1 MPTAQTVQTTTL
13 LVSRPADFPLLDAS
27 FTLVRY
33 VFPPFLRSKSED
45 ERNKTSR
52 ANLYAQVH
60 NSLRSQLDYPYRT
73 FMYDR
78 IDGPPRWVVYVLAPR
93 GEVPKTLRLGF
104 QPGPP
109 LEPQPIS
116 FSAIE
121 FHVLLKLLQ
130 IDYFRGEQPGY
141 FIGQD
146 NCYVYAKRSKELD
159 CDICVE
165 VQLQGDT
172 RNRSLDPVQEFKVI
186 GGAHPFRRLLDEP
199 QRWSGTYFGRRF
211 RNGKVYYIHLRVDR
225 AQEYMRSGKA
235 VYTISPLTG
244 RRTTLPYHSLQRVEA
259 SRGKVLYDFIQGYTR
274 YLANWGITSRIK
286 ERTFHPFTK
295 VPEKRAGL
303 PLHLLET
310 VYIYDN
316 RLQPI
321 HQPTP
326 AQHVALQDYVD
337 LIARL
342 LTKLQPGLRFAP
354 ITDLA
359 QAHGYPILVLQDHEE
374 EDFKEQGI
382 LFGVRDPYEVLY
394 AAFPHLPKQ
403 SLGVNPRNA
412 DEKKGLVPHDY
423 LSYGLPG
430 PGDNEEEFCQK
441 LQMALYQL
449 YLKDVIANERSV
461 QERLPFYP
469 TPFLFIRKRRVGDRS
484 HELLLHLEK
493 DTLRFIDLQSPG
505 GKHARDE
512 LLARLGI
519 HWAEMEEHMLD
530 KYHKLKENGT
540 AGDLPRYDIIVGPE
554 TFIELEGL
562 NERVL
567 YDYEE
572 VLKRRGELDKPISID
587 DLKLAPHYERIRP
600 KSLSDEEALK
610 LFQQLEAYD
619 ALLDEIGLIQPAI
632 SYNDLIDGWMH
643 RIAPIFDIQP
653 DEEQRY
659 RTGRLRRLYQKR
671 DMFPSDKAN
680 ALYLYEGIWYD
691 DTDQSYLVGS
701 TQGINKAQARAH
713 LIRRFDIYQGKERVE
728 VTPLLTSMSIQF
740 IRLKQFTVYPYPFH
754 LISLYAESALQAR
767 IESLASEEE
776 HEE

>member
-1 MPTAQTVQTTTL
+1 VT
-13 LVSRPADFPLLDAS
+13 
-27 FTLVRY
+27 
-33 VFPPFLRSKSED
+33 
-45 ERNKTSR
+45 
-52 ANLYAQVH
+52 
-60 NSLRSQLDYPYRT
+60 
-73 FMYDR
+73 
-78 IDGPPRWVVYVLAPR
+78 
-93 GEVPKTLRLGF
+93 
-104 QPGPP
+104 
-109 LEPQPIS
+109 
-116 FSAIE
+116 
-121 FHVLLKLLQ
+121 
-130 IDYFRGEQPGY
+130 
-141 FIGQD
+141 
-146 NCYVYAKRSKELD
+146 
-159 CDICVE
+159 
-165 VQLQGDT
+165 
-172 RNRSLDPVQEFKVI
+172 
-186 GGAHPFRRLLDEP
+186 GGAHPFRRLPEGLE
-199 QRWSGTYFGRRF
+199 RWSGIYFGKRF

-225 AQEYMRSGKA
+225 AQEYIRSGKA
-235 VYTISPLTG
+235 VYIISPLSR

-259 SRGKVLYDFIQGYTR
+259 SRGKILYDFIQGFTR
-274 YLANWGITSRIK
+274 YLADWGITSRVK
-286 ERTFHPFTK
+286 ERTFHPFAK

-310 VYIYDN
+310 VYVYDN
-316 RLQPI
+316 RLQSVQHPV
-321 HQPTP
+321 P
-326 AQHVALQDYVD
+326 AQHVALQAYVD
-337 LIARL
+337 LITRL
-342 LTKLQPGLRFAP
+342 IAKLQPGLRFAP

-359 QAHGYPILVLQDHEE
+359 QAHGHPVLALQDHEE

-382 LFGVRDPYEVLY
+382 LFGEPDPYEALY

-403 SLGVNPRNA
+403 SLGVNPREA
-412 DEKKGLVPHDY
+412 DKKRSLAPSDY

-430 PGDNEEEFCQK
+430 SGDEEEDFCQK

-461 QERLPFYP
+461 KERLPFYP

-484 HELLLHLEK
+484 HELLLHLEN
-493 DTLRFIDLQSPG
+493 DTLRFIDLQSPD
-505 GKHARDE
+505 GKRARDE
-512 LLARLGI
+512 LLAELGI
-519 HWAEMEEHMLD
+519 DWAEMEERMLT
-530 KYHKLKENGT
+530 KYRKLKENGT
-540 AGDLPRYDIIVGPE
+540 AEELPRYDIIIGPG

-567 YDYEE
+567 YDYNE
-572 VLKRRGELDKPISID
+572 VLKRRGELDKPIQID
-587 DLKLAPHYERIRP
+587 HLKLAPHYDMIRP
-600 KSLSDEEALK
+600 RSLSGEEALK

-643 RIAPIFDIQP
+643 RIAPLLDIQP

-659 RTGRLRRLYQKR
+659 RTGRLRRFYRQR
-671 DMFPSDKAN
+671 DMFLSDKAN

-713 LIRRFDIYQGKERVE
+713 LIRRFDIYQGKEHVD

>member
-1 MPTAQTVQTTTL
+1 
-13 LVSRPADFPLLDAS
+13 LDAS

-33 VFPPFLRSKSED
+33 VLPAALRSKNYD
-45 ERNKTSR
+45 ARNKSNG
-52 ANLYAQVH
+52 ANIYAQLH

-73 FMYDR
+73 FMFDR
-78 IDGPPRWVVYVLAPR
+78 IDGPPKWVVYVLVPH
-93 GEVPKTLRLGF
+93 GEVPKVLKLGF

-109 LEPQPIS
+109 LEPQPIP
-116 FSAIE
+116 FSTIE

-130 IDYFRGEQPGY
+130 IAYFRGEQPGY

-146 NCYVYAKRSKELD
+146 DCYVYAKRSKDLD

-165 VQLQGDT
+165 VQLQGDI
-172 RNRSLDPVQEFKVI
+172 RNRSLDLVQEFKVI
-186 GGAHPFRRLLDEP
+186 GGAHPSRRLLDEP

-211 RNGKVYYIHLRVDR
+211 RNGKVYYIHLRLDR

-235 VYTISPLTG
+235 VYAISPLSR
-244 RRTTLPYHSLQRVEA
+244 RRTTLPYHSLQRVEEC
-259 SRGKVLYDFIQGYTR
+259 RGKILYDFIQGFTH
-274 YLANWGITSRIK
+274 YLAGWGITSRVK
-286 ERTFHPFTK
+286 ERTFHPFAK

-310 VYIYDN
+310 VYVYDN
-316 RLQPI
+316 RLQPT
-321 HQPTP
+321 HQPAP
-326 AQHVALQDYVD
+326 SQHVALQVYVD
-337 LIARL
+337 LITRL
-342 LTKLQPGLRFAP
+342 LAKLQPGLRFAP

-359 QAHGYPILVLQDHEE
+359 QAHGHPVLALQDHEE
-374 EDFKEQGI
+374 EDFKEQGL
-382 LFGVRDPYEVLY
+382 LFGVPDPYEVLY

-403 SLGVNPRNA
+403 SPNVNSRDA
-412 DEKKGLVPHDY
+412 DEKKGLAAHDY

-430 PGDNEEEFCQK
+430 PGEEEEFCQK

-449 YLKDVIANERSV
+449 YLKDMIANERSV

-493 DTLRFIDLQSPG
+493 DTLRFIDLQSPI
-505 GKHARDE
+505 GKRARDE

-519 HWAEMEEHMLD
+519 DWAEMEERMLD

-540 AGDLPRYDIIVGPE
+540 AEELPRYDIIVGPD

-567 YDYEE
+567 YDYDE

-587 DLKLAPHYERIRP
+587 DLKLAPYYESIRP

-659 RTGRLRRLYQKR
+659 RTGRLRRLY
-671 DMFPSDKAN
+671 
-680 ALYLYEGIWYD
+680 LYEGIWYD

-713 LIRRFDIYQGKERVE
+713 LIRRFDIYQKKARVD

>member
-1 MPTAQTVQTTTL
+1 MCSL
-13 LVSRPADFPLLDAS
+13 
-27 FTLVRY
+27 
-33 VFPPFLRSKSED
+33 PPFLRSKSED

-600 KSLSDEEALK
+600 KSQSNEEAVK

-619 ALLDEIGLIQPAI
+619 ALLDEIGFAQPAI

-643 RIAPIFDIQP
+643 RIASIFEIQP
-653 DEEQRY
+653 DEEQHY
-659 RTGRLRRLYQKR
+659 RTGRLRRLYRHR

-701 TQGINKAQARAH
+701 TQGINRAQARAH
-713 LIRRFDIYQGKERVE
+713 LIRRFDVYLEKERVD

-740 IRLKQFTVYPYPFH
+740 IRLRQFTVYPYPFH

-776 HEE
+776 REE